1 MNLVYS
7 AGFIVYPLTDFIRKE
22 VQREILNVSSFVM
35 LKFFF
40 NHAFGFKIFFIA
52 IETGL
57 NVKLFWS

>member
-1 MNLVYS
+1 
-7 AGFIVYPLTDFIRKE
+7 
-22 VQREILNVSSFVM
+22 M

-57 NVKLFWS
+57 NVKFYGLWTYHSNNKG